1 MSQRRGPSR
10 KCTYEGCS
18 YSSNRPSTLKRHRE
32 SHCTEPGCAYLV
44 QKEYLL
50 NHHAA
55 EHPYIFR
62 AHTGKNYSFKPV
74 PYGNNGSV
82 KNTGWPK
89 PNAWPRKRTLEENK
103 ANTEF
108 MNALKADGRN
118 FGTAVSPTGARTRRG
133 SFFEV
138 QRNGG
143 SRRTRRIRRTRR
155 CN

>member
-1 MSQRRGPSR
+1 MSQKGRPPR
-10 KCTYEGCS
+10 KCTYPGCQ
-18 YSSNRPSTLKRHRE
+18 YSSTRSDTLKKHRE
-32 SHCTEPGCAYLV
+32 SHCTEPGCANLV
-44 QKEYLL
+44 HNEHQL
-50 NHHAA
+50 NHYVLK
-55 EHPYIFR
+55 HPDIYR
-62 AHTGKNYSFKPV
+62 AHTGKTYSFLPV
-74 PYGNNGSV
+74 PYENGSV
-82 KNTGWPK
+82 KNTGWLK

-138 QRNGG
+138 SRNGG

>member
-1 MSQRRGPSR
+1 MSQRRGPSK

-44 QKEYLL
+44 QSEHRL
-50 NHHAA
+50 NHYAA

-62 AHTGKNYSFKPV
+62 AHTGKNYSFIPV
-74 PYGNNGSV
+74 PYGKNGGV
-82 KNTGWPK
+82 GNEGWPK
-89 PNAWPRKRTLEENK
+89 PNAWPRKRTPEEKN
-103 ANTEF
+103 ANTKF

-133 SFFEV
+133 SFFEPT
-138 QRNGG
+138 NGG
-143 SRRTRRIRRTRR
+143 SRRTRRKTRRTRR